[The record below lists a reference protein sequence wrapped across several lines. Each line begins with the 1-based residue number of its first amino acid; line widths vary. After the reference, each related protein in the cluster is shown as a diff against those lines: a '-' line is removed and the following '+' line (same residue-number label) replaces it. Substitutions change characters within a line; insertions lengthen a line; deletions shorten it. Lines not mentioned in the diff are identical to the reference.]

1 MEPVLHET
9 VPGRAC
15 GSCMM
20 CCKSFPVAE
29 LAKPAGRWCTH
40 AKAGRGCSIHDA
52 RPGTCSAFFCVWMRN
67 PTLGEEWK
75 PDRAKFVMS
84 SFAGSEVL
92 AITVDPA
99 QPSAWKREPY
109 HSAIR
114 GWAGAAIE
122 ARSQV
127 LLINGGR
134 VSVILPNTELDVG
147 VLSPGDQI
155 ALSHDGQRFHARV
168 VKAA

>member
-1 MEPVLHET
+1 MNSGVQEI

-15 GSCMM
+15 GSCLM
-20 CCKSFPVAE
+20 CCKAFPVLE

-40 AKAGRGCSIHDA
+40 AKAGKGCGIHDA
-52 RPGTCSAFFCVWMRN
+52 RPETCRTFFCVWMRN
-67 PTLGEEWK
+67 PTLGDEWK

-99 QPSAWKREPY
+99 QPTAWKREPY
-109 HSAIR
+109 HSTIR
-114 GWAGAAIE
+114 AWAGSAIE
-122 ARSQV
+122 SRSQV
-127 LLINGGR
+127 LLICGER
-134 VSVILPNTELDVG
+134 VSVILPNTELEVG